1 MAYFPKRYT
10 AGLSKSGEKKQKA
23 SINKGKQAAKEGK
36 KLPKSYF
43 KDRQAIGGESLKED
57 EEQKPGE
64 ISSSKTADKVIKEKR
79 REIKLGG
86 KGEAGTGTVTVPKG
100 TAKQQRKYEE
110 VVRRRQ
116 GDPLQEKLD
125 AQKAELQKSYSFGSR
140 TPIDKVVYQRPG
152 YEEEAESEDA
162 PKSEPLMKEPSE
174 APTPEALGV
183 EEGRTGKEM
192 SEDYLKYQGDGPD
205 EFAGL
210 GPDGKPRYVRRPTDD
225 GIDEPPPRP
234 IDIPE
239 DGDGAIDTAMDIY
252 RGAAKNYPKN
262 APIEEQQGFAVAAS
276 KHDYM
281 NMGYNDE
288 QPVAVAQVEYDGRNG
303 EVREYADGDRFFVS
317 FQDGVIIRMRDR
329 DSKSK

>member
-1 MAYFPKRYT
+1 MSELDEMLRKKRAELPQAYELT
-10 AGLSKSGEKKQKA
+10 G
-23 SINKGKQAAKEGK
+23 
-36 KLPKSYF
+36 
-43 KDRQAIGGESLKED
+43 
-57 EEQKPGE
+57 
-64 ISSSKTADKVIKEKR
+64 T
-79 REIKLGG
+79 
-86 KGEAGTGTVTVPKG
+86 EAGTGTVTAPKDM
-100 TAKQQRKYEE
+100 TDKQAFAYDEAI
-110 VVRRRQ
+110 RRQ
-116 GDPLQEKLD
+116 MDPARAEKSDEMMARIKAQAQEEHRKKLD
-125 AQKAELQKSYSFGSR
+125 KPRPPFFPQE
-140 TPIDKVVYQRPG
+140 DEKVEKGPD
-152 YEEEAESEDA
+152 S
-162 PKSEPLMKEPSE
+162 KPLMGEPSE

-192 SEDYLKYQGDGPD
+192 TEDYLKYQGDGPD

-210 GPDGKPRYVRRPTDD
+210 GPDGQPRYVRRPTDD

-239 DGDGAIDTAMDIY
+239 DGDGAVDTAMDIY
-252 RGAAKNYPKN
+252 RGAAKNYPKD

-317 FQDGVIIRMRDR
+317 FKDGVILRMRDR